1 MFGRVIKI
9 KAWFGIIHL
18 LVQVSKLC
26 LSEERDLKK
35 ASGTKKNAMY
45 TKIWLMSLVIKVVR
59 KLTRKRIDIIA
70 IMTDTDNSEKEA
82 ESYYGDIEFSEL

>member
-1 MFGRVIKI
+1 
-9 KAWFGIIHL
+9 
-18 LVQVSKLC
+18 
-26 LSEERDLKK
+26 
-35 ASGTKKNAMY
+35 
-45 TKIWLMSLVIKVVR
+45 MSLVIKVVR